1 MLQED
6 KKMKKEMAGQ
16 LHHVLTSIIV
26 FFCLLLLAIS
36 LLPVTAFA
44 GESPE
49 TRLEPGTRRHRGQSK
64 SGQRVG

>member
-26 FFCLLLLAIS
+26 NAIKLAINS
-36 LLPVTAFA
+36 VFVVAT
-44 GESPE
+44 
-49 TRLEPGTRRHRGQSK
+49 
-64 SGQRVG
+64 